1 MVTTT
6 SNLTAGCRTFEV
18 RPNRSLSREGMMV
31 LFAAVAVLTLLVAAR
46 FILLGAWLVLPF
58 ALLEIVVLGVSLYLF
73 ERASRYSET
82 IQIAPDGILIITRN
96 GVKTLREYRF
106 QPYWVKIA
114 LQLDPRD
121 WYPSKLLLRSHGE
134 SIEIGACLTN
144 ADRKMLAKTITTAI
158 ESCRKTD

>member
-1 MVTTT
+1 MIV
-6 SNLTAGCRTFEV
+6 FFV
-18 RPNRSLSREGMMV
+18 
-31 LFAAVAVLTLLVAAR
+31 AVAVLTLLVAMR

-73 ERASRYSET
+73 ERASCYSET
-82 IQIAPDGILIITRN
+82 IQIAPDSILIIARN
-96 GVKTLREYRF
+96 GVTTLREYRF
-106 QPYWVKIA
+106 QPYWVQIA

-144 ADRKMLAKTITTAI
+144 ADRKMLAKTITTAL